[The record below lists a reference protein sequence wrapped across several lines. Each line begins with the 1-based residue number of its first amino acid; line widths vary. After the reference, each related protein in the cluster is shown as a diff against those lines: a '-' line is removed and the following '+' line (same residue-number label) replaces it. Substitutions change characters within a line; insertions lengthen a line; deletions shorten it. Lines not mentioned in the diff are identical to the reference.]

1 MAPRPGQRSSL
12 IDDEALL
19 GSTGSRDM
27 DYQHFDIDGSAV
39 SQSGG
44 GVVGTMKGWWA
55 DDRKRKLIIGAIV
68 AGVVLFI
75 IIVAIAASAG
85 REHKG
90 EGGGGG
96 GGRSSSSTGGGG
108 LPVASS
114 SSGGGI
120 SISSSSSSSTGG
132 SVPSISSS
140 SGGGGGGG
148 GGGSS
153 GGSSGSSGGGD
164 SSSSSSA
171 VPPPNP
177 DYPWLSSRLPTYI
190 VPRHYDLFEAIN
202 IDQRVF
208 GGTVDIALDITQYTS
223 HLVLHSV
230 GLFHSSV
237 AFTDSTGNAVP
248 LTSWYYAANSY
259 LVLNFT
265 SQVVPPQTGAKL
277 SIAFGGVLSLTPR
290 TGMFLSTYRA
300 YDTAPLQWMISTQFE
315 SFGARRA
322 FPCFDEPGLKASFSI
337 TITSAPQY
345 PTVLSNMPII
355 SKAVLPSGE
364 IQTTFNKTVVMST
377 YLIAMAV
384 TDYAFSEEVTT
395 CTTSDGY
402 SANITTRVWAPSGQY
417 NATIIP
423 ARLAAAQIAYY
434 CRYFDV
440 PYPLPKEDHIL
451 IPSST
456 GGAMENWGLITYGS
470 RALLWDPAVNDIA
483 QLIPVTVT
491 IAHELGHQWFGNLVT
506 AAWWSSLWLNE
517 GFATFV
523 EYIGSDYTNPE
534 LLMMDQFM
542 TIAQRQALAY
552 DSGPNSH
559 AIITDD
565 RPAGAFDSISY
576 AKGGSVIRMMEGV
589 LTRPVFLSGIKAY
602 LLAKSYQNAVSTD
615 LFGYL
620 DAASARAGQ
629 NYDVTGFMAQWT
641 QRAGYP
647 LVNCSTTS
655 DGPTIAWVCRQS
667 RFFTYPNP
675 PADDTIWQI
684 PVTGSS
690 SLGAEWFGFWSPL
703 SRTYSLTQPSSASWL
718 KLNAN
723 STGFY
728 RVLYDQPTYAVLSGV
743 LNQPMFGGVHHDDRL
758 GLLSDVYVFAAQS
771 LLSYPAVLNMSL
783 FLQHDVAFTVWQ
795 VAHPALQ
802 DMYNRLRYTEAG
814 GWMAAYM
821 QQALTTAAGRI
832 NVFNSSAA
840 TAADELLANVI
851 GASIVRF
858 NAAGK
863 RSELQ
868 QVYQQ
873 LYDAWPFSSFTDID
887 PNLIGL
893 VLQVGVADGSME
905 DWRFIYENVW
915 LQKVMPG
922 EDDPVPALSLADT
935 LAILAAPRD
944 RGVIQGVLNLLN
956 TTSSSALFNGGDTVT
971 LLQYLTNNDYGLPL
985 YNSWIQQPALPDG
998 TPAVLVALN
1007 ATLSPN
1013 NMRVLIITTLGL
1025 NDDMD
1030 TVNGLVALYTAQL
1043 PYDVTAAT
1051 TAGRNA
1057 AMVNVRWR
1065 AQHYQPVSEY
1075 LASEQ
1080 WRRRDSSSSTGGYQ
1094 TATGR
1099 QL

>member
-96 GGRSSSSTGGGG
+96 GGRSSSSSTGGGG
-108 LPVASS
+108 PPVIS
-114 SSGGGI
+114 SSGGG
-120 SISSSSSSSTGG
+120 
-132 SVPSISSS
+132 S
-140 SGGGGGGG
+140 SG
-148 GGGSS
+148 

-237 AFTDSTGNAVP
+237 AFTDSTGNVIP
-248 LTSWYYAANSY
+248 VTSWTYAANSY

-277 SIAFGGVLSLTPR
+277 TIVFSGVLPEVYDDSLD
-290 TGMFLSTYRA
+290 GIYLSPYRA
-300 YDTAPLQWMISTQFE
+300 YESAPVQWMASTQFE
-315 SFGARRA
+315 ERGARLV
-322 FPCFDEPGLKASFSI
+322 FPCFDEPGFKATFSI
-337 TITSAPQY
+337 SISSAPQY
-345 PTVLSNMPII
+345 PTVLSNMPVI
-355 SKAVLPSGE
+355 SKTVLPSDE

-440 PYPLPKEDHIL
+440 PYPLPKEDHITV
-451 IPSST
+451 PSWSY
-456 GGAMENWGLITYGS
+456 GAMENWGLITYGS
-470 RALLWDPAVNDIA
+470 GALLWDPAVNDIE

-534 LLMMDQFM
+534 LLMMDQFI
-542 TIAQRQALAY
+542 TTAQRQALAY
-552 DSGPNSH
+552 DSGRGSH

-576 AKGGSVIRMMEGV
+576 DKGGSVIRMMEGV

-723 STGFY
+723 F
-728 RVLYDQPTYAVLSGV
+728 
-743 LNQPMFGGVHHDDRL
+743 HRL
-758 GLLSDVYVFAAQS
+758 LPRPIR
-771 LLSYPAVLNMSL
+771 PAHLCC
-783 FLQHDVAFTVWQ
+783 AEWGAEP
-795 VAHPALQ
+795 AH
-802 DMYNRLRYTEAG
+802 
-814 GWMAAYM
+814 
-821 QQALTTAAGRI
+821 
-832 NVFNSSAA
+832 
-840 TAADELLANVI
+840 
-851 GASIVRF
+851 
-858 NAAGK
+858 
-863 RSELQ
+863 
-868 QVYQQ
+868 
-873 LYDAWPFSSFTDID
+873 
-887 PNLIGL
+887 
-893 VLQVGVADGSME
+893 
-905 DWRFIYENVW
+905 
-915 LQKVMPG
+915 
-922 EDDPVPALSLADT
+922 
-935 LAILAAPRD
+935 
-944 RGVIQGVLNLLN
+944 
-956 TTSSSALFNGGDTVT
+956 
-971 LLQYLTNNDYGLPL
+971 
-985 YNSWIQQPALPDG
+985 
-998 TPAVLVALN
+998 
-1007 ATLSPN
+1007 
-1013 NMRVLIITTLGL
+1013 
-1025 NDDMD
+1025 
-1030 TVNGLVALYTAQL
+1030 
-1043 PYDVTAAT
+1043 
-1051 TAGRNA
+1051 
-1057 AMVNVRWR
+1057 VRWR
-1065 AQHYQPVSEY
+1065 APRRPAGAAERRVRVRRPVAAVVPGGAQHVAVP
-1075 LASEQ
+1075 AA
-1080 WRRRDSSSSTGGYQ
+1080 RRRLHSVAGGASGTAGHVQQAALHRGGRLDGRLHAAGAHYCRRSHQ
-1094 TATGR
+1094 RVQQQCSDGGGRATGECDRR
-1099 QL
+1099 QHSALQRCGQAE